1 MLSFLR
7 EVGASLACGGCGA
20 EIARQQ
26 EIFTFRGAEGIVGAY
41 VNAYG

>member
-7 EVGASLACGGCGA
+7 EVGASLACGGCGT